1 MKNYH
6 TLKQYSNEEAEEV
19 AEEFLGITTKILA
32 RKKWMGFFLSDH
44 TASLK
49 KHHIGVDSRVKE

>member
-19 AEEFLGITTKILA
+19 AEEFLGITTKIVA
-32 RKKWMGFFLSDH
+32 RKNGWDAFCLTIQPH
-44 TASLK
+44 
-49 KHHIGVDSRVKE
+49 

>member
-19 AEEFLGITTKILA
+19 AEEFFRYYYKDRGK
-32 RKKWMGFFLSDH
+32 KKWMGFFLSDH
-44 TASLK
+44 TAALK

>member
-1 MKNYH
+1 MKF
-6 TLKQYSNEEAEEV
+6 YSDEEAEEV
-19 AEEFLGITTKILA
+19 AEEFFRYYYKDRGK
-32 RKKWMGFFLSDH
+32 KKWMGFFLSDH